1 MLYTSE
7 YIAKALKGDYA
18 YGTAVRLSTVESVL
32 VSVIHAMMTFVA
44 SVIWLLAKIPI
55 ISDFLEM
62 FVRCYPR
69 GAAGF
74 FLRGAYFKAKLG
86 RMGKNVLID
95 LGVTIWNPENVSI
108 GDYSH
113 LDTNVKIEGNGPV
126 SIGSFVHVASNV
138 LLQGRGG
145 LTIGDYADIAAGSLI
160 YSGVNHYTDGTT
172 DRYYE
177 MSSCAPADRQ
187 FVRCAPVTVERSAFI
202 GLNSVVMPGVTV
214 GEGAIVGACS
224 FVNRDVGPYEI
235 AVGVPARA
243 MKERPR
249 PTNE

>member
-1 MLYTSE
+1 VLYTSE

-18 YGTAVRLSTVESVL
+18 YGTAVRLNAAESVL
-32 VSVIHAMMTFVA
+32 VSGIQAIMTLIA
-44 SVIWLLAKIPI
+44 SVIWLIVKIPI
-55 ISDFLEM
+55 VSDFLEM
-62 FVRCYPR
+62 FVRSYPR

-95 LGVTIWNPENVSI
+95 LGVTIWAPQNVSV

-126 SIGSFVHVASNV
+126 SIGSCVHVASNV

-145 LTIGDYADIAAGSLI
+145 LTISDYADIAAGSLI
-160 YSGVNHYTDGTT
+160 YSGVNHYTDGQT

-187 FVRCAPVTVERSAFI
+187 FVRCAPVRIEKSAFI
-202 GLNSVVMPGVTV
+202 GMNSVVMPGVTV
-214 GEGAIVGACS
+214 GEGAVVGACS
-224 FVNRDVGPYEI
+224 FVNRDVAPYKI
-235 AVGVPARA
+235 AAGVPARVI
-243 MKERPR
+243 KERPR